1 MRVITPRNYQT
12 PKIID
17 HSADGRVGGDDQVAE
32 LLCNE
37 QLLTDLGSVSDL
49 PVSGL
54 QTPDYLH
61 LVVDNDA
68 GNWAA

>member
-1 MRVITPRNYQT
+1 MSKNGFVVSSDRKR
-12 PKIID
+12 
-17 HSADGRVGGDDQVAE
+17 
-32 LLCNE
+32 CNE